1 MKLCKDCKYYKKR
14 VVDHHGFCLH
24 NKADI
29 WGPDSETGQLTYPLS
44 YDMRRS
50 DKWCGQDAKWWEKRY
65 SWWQIFKK

>member
-1 MKLCKDCKYYKKR
+1 MKLCKDCAHYKKR
-14 VVDHHGFCLH
+14 KGNTGLCLN

-29 WGPDSETGQLTYPLS
+29 WGPDSETGEIYYPRA

-50 DKWCGQDAKWWEKRY
+50 DKWCGDAKWWEKRY